1 MEAKTKKALIIGSSI
16 LVGVVGLFFISR
28 AIVNKIK
35 KDKEGKDKGLLDE
48 DLKPKP
54 LENESNDAKNYN
66 PTSDVKA
73 IGGYIVGYNAN
84 YYPKEVNSIIAKLT
98 DSRLKKLATAYKT
111 KYKVSLYENLNGEW
125 VWGWGDTYEP
135 SIKRLLALGLK

>member
-1 MEAKTKKALIIGSSI
+1 MEANKKTLIIGGSI
-16 LVGVVGLFFISR
+16 LVVTIGLFFVAR

-35 KDKEGKDKGLLDE
+35 KDKEELDKGLLDE

-54 LENESNDAKNYN
+54 IANEVADAVNYN

>member
-1 MEAKTKKALIIGSSI
+1 MEANKKTLIIGGSI
-16 LVGVVGLFFISR
+16 LLATIGLFFVAR
-28 AIVNKIK
+28 AIVKKIK
-35 KDKEGKDKGLLDE
+35 KDKEELDKNLLDE

-54 LENESNDAKNYN
+54 IANEVEDAKNYN

-73 IGGYIVGYNAN
+73 IGGYIVGYNLN

-98 DSRLKKLATAYKT
+98 DSRLKKLAIAYKT
-111 KYKVSLYENLNGEW
+111 KYKVSLYANLNDEL

-135 SIKRLLALGLK
+135 SIKRLASLGLK